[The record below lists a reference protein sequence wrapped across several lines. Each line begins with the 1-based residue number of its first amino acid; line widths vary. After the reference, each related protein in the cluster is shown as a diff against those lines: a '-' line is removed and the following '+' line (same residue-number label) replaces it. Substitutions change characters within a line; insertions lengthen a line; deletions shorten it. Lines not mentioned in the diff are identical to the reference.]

1 MSTVVTR
8 VRKHLAPAVK
18 TLLLRGGGY
27 RAIRTLAPSRQIA
40 ILRYHAVCGPEGY
53 AYADPGICVSPEAFE
68 SHVAYL
74 ASQYRVLPLPEAVAC
89 IRIGKTLPANAV
101 AITFD
106 DGYADNLDAARVL
119 NRHGVV
125 ATFYLTADCLADGA
139 PFWPTEI
146 KTLVDRLPGPAVT
159 ITIPRE
165 QTLPLVND
173 ADRYKAI
180 KTLTKLCKSNLI
192 PVREA
197 LREELRR
204 HAGMPSAPTPTM
216 LTWDQVRE
224 MIRLGMDI
232 GGHTLT
238 HTNLPSAGPDAAWHE
253 IDGCR
258 KALRERLGV
267 EVTQFSYPN
276 GGAERYHTEE
286 LHRMAERA
294 GFTGAATSSNGFAS
308 LASDPYAMERVEIEE
323 RLADLVFALEV
334 ERFAFR
340 PKPRETHRSS
350 HDTYGK

>member
-1 MSTVVTR
+1 MSTVATT
-8 VRKHLAPAVK
+8 VRSRLAPVAK
-18 TLLLRGGGY
+18 TLLLRCGGY
-27 RAIRTLAPSRQIA
+27 RAIRTLAPSRQVA

-53 AYADPGICVSPEAFE
+53 AYADPGICVSPAAFDAQ
-68 SHVAYL
+68 VAYL
-74 ASQYRVLPLPEAVAC
+74 SRQYRVLPLPEAVTY
-89 IRIGKTLPANAV
+89 IRTGKSLPANAV

-106 DGYADNLDAARVL
+106 DGYADNLEAARIL
-119 NRHGVV
+119 HRHGVV
-125 ATFYLTADCLADGA
+125 GTFYLTADCLADGA

-159 ITIPRE
+159 ITIPDT
-165 QTLPLVND
+165 QSLPLVTA
-173 ADRYKAI
+173 ADRYRAI
-180 KTLTKLCKSNLI
+180 KVLTRLCKGNRI
-192 PVREA
+192 AVREA
-197 LREELRR
+197 LRTELRQL
-204 HAGMPSAPTPTM
+204 ASMPSAPTPTM

-224 MIRLGMDI
+224 MVRLGMDI

-238 HTNLPSAGPDAAWHE
+238 HANLPSAGPEDAWRE

-258 KALRERLGV
+258 RALRERLGV

-308 LASDPYAMERVEIEE
+308 IASDPYAMERVEIEE
-323 RLADLVFALEV
+323 RLEDLVFALEV

-340 PKPRETHRSS
+340 PRPRTTAGAGIAS
-350 HDTYGK
+350 

>member
-1 MSTVVTR
+1 MSALVSCLRRT
-8 VRKHLAPAVK
+8 LAPVAKSV
-18 TLLLRGGGY
+18 LLHAGGY
-27 RAIRTLAPSRQIA
+27 RALRTVAPSRQIA
-40 ILRYHAVCGPEGY
+40 ILRYHAVCGPEGE

-89 IRIGKTLPANAV
+89 IRQGRTLPRNAV

-106 DGYADNLDAARVL
+106 DGYADNLAAARTL
-119 NRHGVV
+119 HRHGLVG
-125 ATFYLTADCLADGA
+125 TFYLTAQCLADGE

-159 ITIPRE
+159 ITVPDT
-165 QTLPLVND
+165 QTISLASS

-180 KTLTKLCKSNLI
+180 KTLTRLCKSHRI
-192 PVREA
+192 PVRDA
-197 LREELRR
+197 LRQHLRDV
-204 HAGMPSAPTPTM
+204 AGLPRASTPTM
-216 LTWDQVRE
+216 LTWDQARE
-224 MIRLGMDI
+224 MVALGMDM

-238 HTNLPSAGPDAAWHE
+238 HANLPSAGPEDAWAE

-258 KALRERLGV
+258 RVIRERLGV
-267 EVTQFSYPN
+267 DATQFSYPN

-308 LASDPYAMERVEIEE
+308 LASDPFALERVEIEE
-323 RLADLVFALEV
+323 RLEDLVFALEV

-340 PKPRETHRSS
+340 PRARTAARPGTP
-350 HDTYGK
+350 

>member
-1 MSTVVTR
+1 MSTLVTR
-8 VRKHLAPAVK
+8 VRRQIAPALK

-68 SHVAYL
+68 AHAAYL
-74 ASQYRVLPLPEAVAC
+74 SSQYRVIPLPEAVEH
-89 IRIGKTLPANAV
+89 IRDGRPLPPNAV

-106 DGYADNLDAARVL
+106 DGYADNLEAARIL
-119 NRHGVV
+119 HRHGLV
-125 ATFYLTADCLADGA
+125 ATFYLTADGLADGQ

-146 KTLVDRLPGPAVT
+146 KTLVNALPGPSLT
-159 ITIPRE
+159 ITVPERRQLSLATDE
-165 QTLPLVND
+165 
-173 ADRYKAI
+173 DRHRAI
-180 KTLTKLCKSNLI
+180 RTLTKLCKGNRI

-197 LREELRR
+197 LRAELRSL
-204 HAGMPSAPTPTM
+204 AGIPTAPTPTM
-216 LTWDQVRE
+216 LTWDQVGE
-224 MIRLGMDI
+224 MIRLGMDM

-238 HTNLPSAGPDAAWHE
+238 HANLPSAGPEDAWRE

-276 GGAERYHTEE
+276 GGAERYHTPE

-308 LASDPYAMERVEIEE
+308 LSSDPYAMERVEIEE
-323 RLADLVFALEV
+323 RLEDLVFALEV

-340 PKPRETHRSS
+340 PGPRPSAQPSEPA
-350 HDTYGK
+350 

>member
-1 MSTVVTR
+1 MSTVVTSLR
-8 VRKHLAPAVK
+8 RRFAPAAK
-18 TLLLRGGGY
+18 TLLLRCGGY
-27 RAIRTLAPSRQIA
+27 RAIRRLAPSRQIA

-53 AYADPGICVSPEAFE
+53 AYADPGICVSPAAFDAQ
-68 SHVAYL
+68 VAYL
-74 ASQYRVLPLPEAVAC
+74 SSQYRVLPLPEAVTY
-89 IRIGKTLPANAV
+89 IRSGKSLPANAV

-106 DGYADNLDAARVL
+106 DGYADNLDAARTL

-125 ATFYLTADCLADGA
+125 GTFYLTAECLADGA

-146 KTLVDRLPGPAVT
+146 KTLVDRLPGPSVTVT
-159 ITIPRE
+159 IPDT
-165 QTLPLVND
+165 QTLALVTD
-173 ADRYKAI
+173 TDRYRAI
-180 KTLTKLCKSNLI
+180 KALTRACKGNRI

-197 LREELRR
+197 LRAELR
-204 HAGMPSAPTPTM
+204 HLASMPSAPTPTM

-224 MIRLGMDI
+224 MVRLGMDI

-238 HTNLPSAGPDAAWHE
+238 HANLPSAGPEDAWRE

-258 KALRERLGV
+258 RALRERLGV
-267 EVTQFSYPN
+267 DVTQFSYPN

-308 LASDPYAMERVEIEE
+308 LSSDPYAMERVEIEE
-323 RLADLVFALEV
+323 RLEDLVFALEV

-340 PKPRETHRSS
+340 PAPRRSAAG
-350 HDTYGK
+350 TIGA